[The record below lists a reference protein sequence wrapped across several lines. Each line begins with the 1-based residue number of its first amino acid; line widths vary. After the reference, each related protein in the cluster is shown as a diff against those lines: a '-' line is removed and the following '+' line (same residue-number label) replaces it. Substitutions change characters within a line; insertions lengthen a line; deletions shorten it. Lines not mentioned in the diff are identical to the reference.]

1 MSKYEYRL
9 DMPAGGFDRDIK
21 YRNPEYFDGIVE
33 KDATAV
39 SVVPGF
45 PEIVSAY
52 AAVGIKATTVGD
64 QNSPVAEEVKEE
76 KEVALTDEQ
85 IAALSDEE
93 LSALYEKNVGRKPG
107 NMKRETVI
115 AALTEV

>member
-1 MSKYEYRL
+1 
-9 DMPAGGFDRDIK
+9 MPEGGFERDVK

-45 PEIVSAY
+45 PKIVSAY
-52 AAVGIKATTVGD
+52 AAVGIKTTAVGER
-64 QNSPVAEEVKEE
+64 SSTVVEEVKEE
-76 KEVALTDEQ
+76 KEEALTDEQ
-85 IAALSDEE
+85 IAALSDQE
-93 LSALYEKNVGRKPG
+93 LSALYEKKEGRKPG

-115 AALTEV
+115 SALIEG